1 MTFAKTIA
9 VLTVSLMCIHCSDSG
24 SGDAGPNY
32 PGSTENEF
40 SLLFNGVDGHGT
52 AGDISA
58 TLGDPV
64 EVFSISIWFKAEG
77 VPAAESTMLHLNPE
91 FETGRNSMQARLY
104 WRSSTQV
111 AFHVTPDF
119 DGDPGATVTAD
130 VADPQ
135 EWNHLVLT
143 FDARATSDNVA
154 MYLNGNAVGSGEQ
167 GTALIP
173 YGNIVF
179 ARAGASQNYFHG
191 YLDEVAFWDSRLGSE
206 EIEAVYNEGTPK
218 NVRFDIPGYESAD
231 SVTGLWRMGDENFSG
246 EQNVSDRVGRNHFTI
261 VGGGTFERETP

>member
-9 VLTVSLMCIHCSDSG
+9 VLTVSLMCIHCSDASD
-24 SGDAGPNY
+24 DAGPNY

-52 AGDISA
+52 AGDISS
-58 TLGDPV
+58 TLGDPI
-64 EVFSISIWFKAEG
+64 EVFTISVWFKAAG
-77 VPAAESTMLHLNPE
+77 QPDAESTMLHLNPE

-104 WRSSTQV
+104 WSSSTQV

-119 DGDPGATVTAD
+119 AADAGATVTAD

-135 EWNHLVLT
+135 EWNHLILT
-143 FDARATSDNVA
+143 FDARATSDNLA
-154 MYLNGNAVGSGEQ
+154 IYLNGDAEDSGDQ

-179 ARAGASQNYFHG
+179 ARAGASKDYFHG

-206 EIEAVYNEGTPK
+206 EIKAVYNEGTPK